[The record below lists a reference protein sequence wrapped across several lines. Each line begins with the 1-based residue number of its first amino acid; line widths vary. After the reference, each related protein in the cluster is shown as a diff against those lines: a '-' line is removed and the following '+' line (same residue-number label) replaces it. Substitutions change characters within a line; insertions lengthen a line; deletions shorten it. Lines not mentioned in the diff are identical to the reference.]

1 MYKRQS
7 NHRNDDYCEGT
18 AWQWT
23 WFVPHDIPGL
33 VNLMGG
39 EDAFVGKLD
48 SLFTVSSQLEGEATS
63 ADITG
68 LIGQYAHGNEPSHH
82 ITHMYNYVNRPW
94 RTQELVDS
102 VLHNQYFNAPDGLSG
117 NEDCGQMSAWY
128 VFSAMGFYPVN
139 PVSGEYEIGTP
150 LFPEMRMHL
159 DNGKTFT
166 VLAPAVNRENIYIR
180 SVKLN
185 GKPYDKSYITHQ
197 QIMDGA
203 TVEFEMSS
211 EPGEIWYR

>member
-1 MYKRQS
+1 M
-7 NHRNDDYCEGT
+7 
-18 AWQWT
+18 
-23 WFVPHDIPGL
+23 
-33 VNLMGG
+33 
-39 EDAFVGKLD
+39 
-48 SLFTVSSQLEGEATS
+48 
-63 ADITG
+63 
-68 LIGQYAHGNEPSHH
+68 
-82 ITHMYNYVNRPW
+82 NRP
-94 RTQELVDS
+94 
-102 VLHNQYFNAPDGLSG
+102 G